1 VVERLIDEWL
11 AAHPEHPPL
20 PHLEDVASA
29 VSGESAQ
36 ANATIGAIDPG
47 TVIDDGEKAAVDEPA
62 AAG

>member
-1 VVERLIDEWL
+1 
-11 AAHPEHPPL
+11 
-20 PHLEDVASA
+20 